1 MNIFKILTCQNIH
14 LTRLLPLLATLPHLY
29 INPLLL
35 HTHNSTPGH
44 NRNPTQLLFHHTI
57 ASFINKIFRILHI
70 SLLHNQTP
78 TLLKTNP
85 HLPPSQATT
94 HLPPQSNPLIL
105 PQSNVNFS
113 QPNSR
118 RPLQTTPHVPPQTQI
133 AYGMENL
140 QIKPTPHYQN
150 STVNRYSLD

>member
-1 MNIFKILTCQNIH
+1 MSKYPSYPPTTTPGYPPSSVHKPTASSYPQLYPGPQPQPNSAAIPSHHSQFYQQNFQN
-14 LTRLLPLLATLPHLY
+14 TPHL
-29 INPLLL
+29 P
-35 HTHNSTPGH
+35 
-44 NRNPTQLLFHHTI
+44 PTQPNTY
-57 ASFINKIFRILHI
+57 
-70 SLLHNQTP
+70 P
-78 TLLKTNP
+78 TQTNP